1 VFRRDTGSVRL
12 GLLVIAVVMA
22 TGACERTPGT
32 QRSIVG
38 VVVDVDTKGLG
49 HVVSFELRRRGR
61 MYRVF
66 IDPKAAEGY
75 QFPPDHLIAH
85 LASSQPVR
93 VGVEER
99 SGRLYATTM
108 ADA

>member
-1 VFRRDTGSVRL
+1 MRV
-12 GLLVIAVVMA
+12 GLLVIAAVIG
-22 TGACERTPGT
+22 TGACERAPST

-49 HVVSFELRRRGR
+49 HVVSFELRRHGR

-66 IDPKAAEGY
+66 VDPRAAEAY

-99 SGRLYATTM
+99 GGRLYATTM